1 MKSSSPQRVAVVGGG
16 IFGVSTA
23 LHLARGG
30 AEAWLITEGAFA
42 DGASGRSLSWL
53 NSARL
58 RSAHYHQLRMIGIDR
73 YRTLAAGRPDAAWL
87 RFNGGLTWD
96 ADDEFNA
103 IASVFVHERNI
114 GYDARLLEPER
125 VAAAT
130 PGVDARA
137 ITPQG
142 AIFNPGEGW
151 VDLPALIG
159 VLLEEF
165 TALGGRAAASKG
177 PAAVETKNGRASG
190 VALADGE
197 RIAADAIV
205 LAVGAAAPK
214 TLAQF
219 GARIPTSTPISLL
232 LRTEA
237 LRHPLRAVLNTPRV
251 AIRPEPGGGFVLDL
265 PGPKRKCASATTEPT
280 RSRTT
285 RSEDCS
291 RRLPACSK
299 AIRNWRSRAMA
310 SARNRFPATATLCSA
325 SSTKRQASMSL
336 SATAAPPSASS
347 QETCSPTRSSLAA
360 RIPCSCRFG
369 RDDLTSKA
377 SLTLWSPPR
386 CKIFPRRPRSLPR
399 LRRHRLG

>member
-23 LHLARGG
+23 LHLVRGG
-30 AEAWLITEGAFA
+30 AEAWLVTEGAFA

-73 YRTLAAGRPDAAWL
+73 YRTLAAARPDAAWL

-96 ADDEFNA
+96 ADDKSNA

-125 VAAAT
+125 VAAVT
-130 PGVDARA
+130 PGVDTRA

-165 TALGGRAAASKG
+165 TALGGRAAAGKG

-205 LAVGAAAPK
+205 LAVGAAAPT

-219 GARIPTSTPISLL
+219 DARIPDSTPISLL
-232 LRTEA
+232 LRTEP

-251 AIRPEPGGGFVLDL
+251 AIRPEPGGGFVLDSAWSEEEVRIRDDGTYAVEDDTL
-265 PGPKRKCASATTEPT
+265 RRLLAEASGVLEGNPKTGARRLWRRPET
-280 RSRTT
+280 
-285 RSEDCS
+285 DS
-291 RRLPACSK
+291 RRRRPGA
-299 AIRNWRSRAMA
+299 RRARQN
-310 SARNRFPATATLCSA
+310 AR
-325 SSTKRQASMSL
+325 
-336 SATAAPPSASS
+336 PP
-347 QETCSPTRSSLAA
+347 
-360 RIPCSCRFG
+360 CRFQ
-369 RDDLTSKA
+369 
-377 SLTLWSPPR
+377 PQ
-386 CKIFPRRPRSLPR
+386 
-399 LRRHRLG
+399 RRHPRPHRRRLARRRDPRWPPASPAVAVSAGTI